1 MLDQKYFGLSLMT
14 WIIIGIIFIY
24 IIYCTTCM
32 KETFSETPK
41 VKVFN
46 FNTKWC
52 GYSTRFQPEWNNFE
66 KECKNMNNV
75 IAKDVKCDKKN
86 NEKLCEED
94 YRVPGYPYVLLSCGG
109 KNIEYEGK
117 RTAEA
122 LKKKVIEVQ
131 EQAKKA

>member
-14 WIIIGIIFIY
+14 WIIIGIIFLY

-52 GYSTRFQPEWNNFE
+52 GYSTRFQPEWNKFE

-75 IAKDVKCDKKN
+75 I
-86 NEKLCEED
+86 E
-94 YRVPGYPYVLLSCGG
+94 
-109 KNIEYEGK
+109 
-117 RTAEA
+117 
-122 LKKKVIEVQ
+122 
-131 EQAKKA
+131 